1 MNSRQISQM
10 VFPALSAA
18 TSAALLTAIVL
29 VISSALIAP
38 SSAHAERVKD
48 IAMVDGARSNQLVGF
63 GLVVGLDGTGDQVT
77 QTPFTIQAAR
87 SMLQQFGVNLPP
99 GVNPQTKNMASVIV
113 TAELPAFAKPGQKL
127 DVTVSSLGNAGS
139 LRGGELLL
147 TSLKGGN
154 GQVYA
159 VAQGSLVVSGFGA
172 EGADG
177 SRIQVNSKS
186 AGRIPNGAII
196 EREVASSLA
205 DGTNKIRFLLHEA
218 DFSTAQNLA
227 FAVNSVMGPGTAK
240 ALDGVSIEVIAPTD
254 PAEKVAYLAELE
266 NLTVNRA
273 APAAKVIINS
283 RSGTVVFGAEVIVG
297 RAAVAHGN
305 LTVTVDES
313 LLVSQPGPLARVG
326 ETAVVPDT
334 NIEIEE
340 EEVRMFAFEGGV
352 DLREI
357 VTAVNRVGAAPGD
370 LVAILEALQKAGAIS
385 AQLIVI

>member
-1 MNSRQISQM
+1 MTNLTRHILPSLSVLFSGVLVVTLFL
-10 VFPALSAA
+10 VFSL
-18 TSAALLTAIVL
+18 ALL
-29 VISSALIAP
+29 AP
-38 SSAHAERVKD
+38 SPAKAERIKD
-48 IAMVDGARSNQLVGF
+48 IAMVEGARSNQLVGF

-87 SMLQQFGVNLPP
+87 SMLQQFGVNLPQ

-113 TAELPAFAKPGQKL
+113 TAELPAFGKPGQKL

-172 EGADG
+172 EGGDG
-177 SRIQVNSKS
+177 SRIQVNTKS

-196 EREVASSLA
+196 EREVASSLT
-205 DGTNKIRFLLHEA
+205 DGTDTVRFLLHEA
-218 DFSTAQNLA
+218 DFSTARNAA
-227 FAVNSVMGPGTAK
+227 FAINSIFGPGTAK
-240 ALDGVSIEVIAPTD
+240 ALDGVSVEVVAPTD
-254 PAEKVAYLAELE
+254 PSAKVAYLAELE
-266 NLTVNRA
+266 NIDVARA

-283 RSGTVVFGAEVIVG
+283 RSGTIVFGSQVTVG
-297 RAAVAHGN
+297 PAAVAHGN

-313 LLVSQPGPLARVG
+313 LLVSQPGPFARG
-326 ETAVVPDT
+326 GQTAVVPDT
-334 NIEIEE
+334 DITIEE

-352 DLREI
+352 DLSEI

>member
-1 MNSRQISQM
+1 MTHLTRHILPSLSVLFSGVLAVTLFL
-10 VFPALSAA
+10 VFSL
-18 TSAALLTAIVL
+18 ALL
-29 VISSALIAP
+29 AP
-38 SSAHAERVKD
+38 SSAKAERIKD
-48 IAMVDGARSNQLVGF
+48 IAMVEGARSNQLVGF

-77 QTPFTIQAAR
+77 QTPFTSQAAR
-87 SMLQQFGVNLPP
+87 SMLQQFGVNLPQ

-113 TAELPAFAKPGQKL
+113 TAELPAFGKPGQKL

-172 EGADG
+172 EGGDG
-177 SRIQVNSKS
+177 SRIQVNTKS

-196 EREVASSLA
+196 EREVASSLT
-205 DGTNKIRFLLHEA
+205 DGTDKVRFLLHEA
-218 DFSTAQNLA
+218 DFSTARNAA
-227 FAVNSVMGPGTAK
+227 FAINSLFGPGTAK
-240 ALDGVSIEVIAPTD
+240 ALDGVSVEVAAPTD
-254 PAEKVAYLAELE
+254 PSAKVAYLAELE
-266 NLTVNRA
+266 NVEVARA

-283 RSGTVVFGAEVIVG
+283 RSGTIVFGSQVTVG
-297 RAAVAHGN
+297 PAAVAHGN

-313 LLVSQPGPLARVG
+313 LLVSQPGPFARG
-326 ETAVVPDT
+326 GQTAVVPDT
-334 NIEIEE
+334 DITIEE

-352 DLREI
+352 DLSEI

>member
-1 MNSRQISQM
+1 MTNLTRHILPSLSVLFSGVLVVTLFL
-10 VFPALSAA
+10 VFSL
-18 TSAALLTAIVL
+18 ALL
-29 VISSALIAP
+29 AP
-38 SSAHAERVKD
+38 SPAKAERIKD
-48 IAMVDGARSNQLVGF
+48 IAMVEGARSNQLVGF

-87 SMLQQFGVNLPP
+87 SMLQQFGVNLPQ

-172 EGADG
+172 EGGDG
-177 SRIQVNSKS
+177 SRIQVNTKS

-196 EREVASSLA
+196 EREVASSLT
-205 DGTNKIRFLLHEA
+205 DGTDKVRFLLHEA
-218 DFSTAQNLA
+218 DFTTARNVA
-227 FAVNSVMGPGTAK
+227 FAVNSVFGPGTAK
-240 ALDGVSIEVIAPTD
+240 ALDGVSVEVMAPTD
-254 PAEKVAYLAELE
+254 PSAKVAYLAELE
-266 NLTVNRA
+266 NVDVARA
-273 APAAKVIINS
+273 APAAKIIINS
-283 RSGTVVFGAEVIVG
+283 RSGTIVFGSEVTVG
-297 RAAVAHGN
+297 PAAVAHGN

-313 LLVSQPGPLARVG
+313 LLVSQPGPFARGG
-326 ETAVVPDT
+326 ETVVVPDT
-334 NIEIEE
+334 EITIEE

-352 DLREI
+352 NLSEI

>member
-1 MNSRQISQM
+1 MTHLTRHILPSLSVLFSGVLAVTLFL
-10 VFPALSAA
+10 VFSL
-18 TSAALLTAIVL
+18 ALL
-29 VISSALIAP
+29 AP
-38 SSAHAERVKD
+38 SSAKAERIKD
-48 IAMVDGARSNQLVGF
+48 IAMVEGARSNQLVGF

-87 SMLQQFGVNLPP
+87 SMLQQFGVNLPQ

-113 TAELPAFAKPGQKL
+113 TAELPAFGKPGQKL

-172 EGADG
+172 EGGDG
-177 SRIQVNSKS
+177 SRIQVNTKS

-196 EREVASSLA
+196 EREVASSLT
-205 DGTNKIRFLLHEA
+205 DGTDKVRFLLHEA
-218 DFSTAQNLA
+218 DFSTARNAA
-227 FAVNSVMGPGTAK
+227 FAINSIFGPGTAK
-240 ALDGVSIEVIAPTD
+240 ALDGVSVEVAAPTD
-254 PAEKVAYLAELE
+254 PSAKVAYLAELE
-266 NLTVNRA
+266 NVEVARA

-283 RSGTVVFGAEVIVG
+283 RSGTIVFGSQVTLG
-297 RAAVAHGN
+297 PAAVAHGN

-313 LLVSQPGPLARVG
+313 LLVSQPGPFARG
-326 ETAVVPDT
+326 GQTAVVPDT
-334 NIEIEE
+334 DITIEE

-352 DLREI
+352 DLSEI